1 MRQIEERI
9 TVIGPGAI
17 VRLKIEAAPRLADR
31 MARWRVLGLLED
43 VIRVE
48 DVDDIED
55 TRTFNLEDVERV
67 SDGVEIIDNALSQA
81 LPRGFYC
88 PEHDEWPACIRYEKA
103 ILTNPLRDFEPET
116 AFLFLDDVT
125 DDEEEDDS

>member
-17 VRLKIEAAPRLADR
+17 VRLKKEAAPRLTDR

-48 DVDDIED
+48 DVEDIED

-67 SDGVEIIDNALSQA
+67 SGGVETIDSVLESDAVVRTDSDLV
-81 LPRGFYC
+81 Y
-88 PEHDEWPACIRYEKA
+88 PEHDRWPVCIRLDKFA
-103 ILTNPLRDFEPET
+103 SNG
-116 AFLFLDDVT
+116 FLFDDPEAS
-125 DDEEEDDS
+125 DEDEGEEDDE